1 MNLLTFIPLL
11 SLAFAYDTLRP
22 GAMYISKLVGIPSH
36 QGLEAEETRVL
47 ASRKRTSFHYDANG
61 SLKLAD
67 EDKYLSIT
75 EEGKLVL
82 ANTPH
87 FGFELK
93 AIDGLTTMRSM
104 NYNGTNLF
112 ELCGDNSVGF
122 RSKCEGAERA
132 VITFE
137 DILSQ

>member
-82 ANTPH
+82 ANTP
-87 FGFELK
+87 
-93 AIDGLTTMRSM
+93 T
-104 NYNGTNLF
+104 
-112 ELCGDNSVGF
+112 F
-122 RSKCEGAERA
+122 R
-132 VITFE
+132 
-137 DILSQ
+137 ILN